1 MKTKEFEKN
10 GIKTIIETG
19 NIEVTEV
26 GVSAFQKA
34 GTMTATL
41 KQTIKTTSYYPTK
54 SVSNNLQDNIF
65 GLEEFGF
72 EATAHENKRT
82 NVVFLDVPEGSTV
95 ESVQKRLAEKF
106 PNACLYRIL
115 SNHPILTDNQKYA
128 IEQELR
134 TKDDFANS
142 QVVKHG
148 EGENAGKLILDPNGK
163 VQYKATFLS
172 TTEKDDVDKRTAE
185 PEDMYMSEEIEMLY
199 NEAILMAV

>member
-19 NIEVTEV
+19 NIEVTGV

-34 GTMTATL
+34 GTLTATL

-72 EATAHENKRT
+72 EATAHENKIT

-128 IEQELR
+128 IKQELR

-148 EGENAGKLILDPNGK
+148 EGENSGKLILDPNGK

-172 TTEKDDVDKRTAE
+172 TTEKDDVEKKTAE
-185 PEDMYMSEEIEMLY
+185 HENMYRDEKIEW
-199 NEAILMAV
+199 I